1 MERVEYITEVRKG
14 NIPPRVHLKHPEIAK
29 MIENLVVK
37 HPEDRPDT
45 TTLLD
50 ALKKT
55 ESKEVEQ
62 LKMKLMEKEEEIL
75 HLKELLKSHGIKSV

>member
-14 NIPPRVHLKHPEIAK
+14 NLPPRVHVKHPEIAQ
-29 MIENLVVK
+29 MIKNLVVK
-37 HPEDRPDT
+37 NPDERPDT
-45 TTLLD
+45 TTLLHEV
-50 ALKKT
+50 KKT

>member
-1 MERVEYITEVRKG
+1 MERVQYITELRKG
-14 NIPPRVHLKHPEIAK
+14 NLPPSIHLKYPDIAK
-29 MIENLVVK
+29 MIEHLIVK
-37 HPEDRPDT
+37 NPEERPDT

-55 ESKEVEQ
+55 ESKEIDQ
-62 LKMKLMEKEEEIL
+62 LKMKLMEKEEEIM